1 MEKVTFCGKELNLT
15 NREAKL
21 VRIINQSAGDV
32 LRYFHENSFED
43 KTMSVCRMILQEQI
57 DGLVSAFYFMDR
69 FDDPVSWSD
78 VELIRNDK
86 EFMDAILGDGWEKQF
101 S

>member
-21 VRIINQSAGDV
+21 VRIINQSASDV

-43 KTMSVCRMILQEQI
+43 RTMSVCHMILNEQI
-57 DGLVSAFYFMDR
+57 GGLVSALYFMDR
-69 FDDPVSWSD
+69 FDDPMSWSD
-78 VELIRNDK
+78 VEMIRNDK
-86 EFMDAILGDGWEKQF
+86 EFMDAMLGKGWEEQL